1 MSLALRSLKNVLKI
15 FLHACFKLFQKH
27 LSSGSVAYTFSW
39 YCFRWRLTNSFRMI
53 VDAKMAVWNNYILI
67 FRVNKS
73 QEQQAEKKSFVLR
86 QKIFFRK
93 YKPQKTKLT
102 KLVQKKTTHQKK
114 CHWTWIAC
122 RISTLNP
129 VKTHNARK
137 SSLTTPWRKS
147 RLLYHHFQVS

>member
-1 MSLALRSLKNVLKI
+1 MFWKYSYVHVSRCFRNTYHQEVWHTHTMPQPHILMILFLLEIDQFLQNDSRCQDSSLKY
-15 FLHACFKLFQKH
+15 A
-27 LSSGSVAYTFSW
+27 
-39 YCFRWRLTNSFRMI
+39 
-53 VDAKMAVWNNYILI
+53 LI

-102 KLVQKKTTHQKK
+102 KLVQKKPTNQKK

>member
-1 MSLALRSLKNVLKI
+1 MGLALRSFKNVLKI

-27 LSSGSVAYTFSW
+27 LSSGSVASHI
-39 YCFRWRLTNSFRMI
+39 LMI
-53 VDAKMAVWNNYILI
+53 LFLLEIDQFLQNDNRCQDGSLKYALI

-73 QEQQAEKKSFVLR
+73 QEPQAEKKSFVLR

-114 CHWTWIAC
+114 M
-122 RISTLNP
+122 SLNMDCLQNFNSEP
-129 VKTHNARK
+129 
-137 SSLTTPWRKS
+137 S
-147 RLLYHHFQVS
+147 

>member
-1 MSLALRSLKNVLKI
+1 MGLALRSLKNVLKI

-27 LSSGSVAYTFSW
+27 LSSGSVASHI
-39 YCFRWRLTNSFRMI
+39 LMI
-53 VDAKMAVWNNYILI
+53 LFLLEIDQFLQNDSRCQDGSLKYALI

-86 QKIFFRK
+86 QKIFLENTNHK
-93 YKPQKTKLT
+93 KQNLQNLYK
-102 KLVQKKTTHQKK
+102 KKTTHQKK
-114 CHWTWIAC
+114 CHWTWIVC

>member
-1 MSLALRSLKNVLKI
+1 MGLALRSLKNVLKI
-15 FLHACFKLFQKH
+15 FLHVCFKLFQKH
-27 LSSGSVAYTFSW
+27 LSSGSVASHV
-39 YCFRWRLTNSFRMI
+39 LMI
-53 VDAKMAVWNNYILI
+53 LFLLEIDQFLQNDSRCQDGSLKYILI

-102 KLVQKKTTHQKK
+102 KLVQKRQHIKK
-114 CHWTWIAC
+114 ICHWTWIAC